1 MRYAAKFEPDHQAGG
16 YVVKFP
22 DFGYGV
28 TQGETEE
35 EALDMASDLLDG
47 LIGDCI
53 EEGKPLPDPID
64 RYAEN
69 WHMVRPGPLADAKAE
84 LYRAF
89 TNSGMTKAE
98 LSRRT
103 GIKEANI
110 NRLFK
115 ITHHSRIDQLDAA
128 FRALGLRLF
137 VDVRGVEHTLTAP

>member
-1 MRYAAKFEPDHQAGG
+1 MRYAARFEPDQEAGG

-22 DFGYGV
+22 AFGYGV

-35 EALDMASDLLDG
+35 EALEMASDLLDG
-47 LIGDCI
+47 LIGDFI
-53 EEGKPLPDPID
+53 EDGKPLPNPVE

-69 WHMVRPGPLADAKAE
+69 WHMVRPGPLTDAKAE
-84 LYRAF
+84 LYQAF

-98 LSRRT
+98 LARRT

-115 ITHHSRIDQLDAA
+115 VTHNSRIDQLDAA

-137 VDVRGVEHTLTAP
+137 VDVRGVEQTLTAG